1 MDKKKI
7 GKFIVECRTFKN
19 ITQKELSEKVNIS
32 ISKLSKWENGVC
44 LPDVSIM
51 PELCEELGITINELI
66 SGERLED
73 KKYIEKAESNLLY
86 LKKLEEK
93 NNLILQ
99 RLKVIILV
107 ISILSS
113 IIMTLIGIIAQ
124 TETIY
129 RVVLFIVSAIVL
141 VTGIYFSIKIN
152 KELS

>member
-7 GKFIVECRTFKN
+7 GEFIVECRNNQN
-19 ITQKELSEKVNIS
+19 ITQKGLSEKVNIS
-32 ISKLSKWENGVC
+32 ISKLSKWENGAC

-51 PELCEELGITINELI
+51 PKLCEELGITINELI
-66 SGERLED
+66 SGERLKD
-73 KKYIEKAESNLLY
+73 KNYIEKAESNLLY

-93 NNLILQ
+93 NKVILK
-99 RLKVIILV
+99 RLKIIILV

-113 IIMTLIGIIAQ
+113 IIMTFIGTIAQ

-129 RVVLFIVSAIVL
+129 RIVLFIVAAIVL

-152 KELS
+152 KEIS